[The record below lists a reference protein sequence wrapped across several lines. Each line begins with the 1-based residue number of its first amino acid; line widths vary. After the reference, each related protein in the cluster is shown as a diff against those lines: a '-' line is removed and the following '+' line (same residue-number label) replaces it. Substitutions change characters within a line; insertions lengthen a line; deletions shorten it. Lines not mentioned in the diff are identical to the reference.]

1 MAWYNWLM
9 ILIFTVSAA
18 ACYMLGEYGEDAAPA
33 VVIGREVSRVIAAF
47 CVVAFM
53 LQGLEMLQR

>member
-1 MAWYNWLM
+1 M